1 VALTF
6 LLFTPVYSESP
17 PAPKKLARPASFE
30 DTRCKCVCD
39 KTWDERGIETRAVF
53 INTTRSEECDCEF
66 VVKPLAPSLS
76 CSRCLCRTETRNTTT
91 IKVVVIFIICVVSL
105 LFVYMLF
112 LLCLDP
118 LMQRRPGAGTYQ
130 QHTNEENSFSSSPL
144 DKSIN
149 SATSEEN
156 REELPSG
163 PRTEDAADDM
173 SNPSSPVESNPANMT
188 ARQRSLLGMVTNEQ
202 KKWKGTVQEQRKN
215 IYDRHS
221 MLN

>member
-1 VALTF
+1 MTCLWYKMAVASLLLALTF

-17 PAPKKLARPASFE
+17 PAPKAKLARPASFE

-39 KTWDERGIETRAVF
+39 KTWDASGMETRAVF
-53 INTTRSEECDCEF
+53 TNTTRSEECDCEH

-130 QHTNEENSFSSSPL
+130 QHTNEE
-144 DKSIN
+144 
-149 SATSEEN
+149 
-156 REELPSG
+156 EELPSG